1 MEDDPENKRS
11 LNLADLR
18 DLEPEHISNMTIH
31 SWKKKRDS
39 DSDDDLLTMSPIT
52 IGRLVRDPSTDDQS
66 PDDVCSS
73 DFQIR

>member
-39 DSDDDLLTMSPIT
+39 DSDDDLLTMSPI
-52 IGRLVRDPSTDDQS
+52 IIERLDRDPSTVDQS

>member
-52 IGRLVRDPSTDDQS
+52 IGRLDRDPSTVDQ
-66 PDDVCSS
+66 
-73 DFQIR
+73 